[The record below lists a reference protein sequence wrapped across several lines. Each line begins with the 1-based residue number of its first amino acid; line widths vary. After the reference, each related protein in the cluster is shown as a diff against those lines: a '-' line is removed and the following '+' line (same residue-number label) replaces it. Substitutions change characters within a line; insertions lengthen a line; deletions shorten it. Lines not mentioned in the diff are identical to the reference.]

1 MDTGCEA
8 TIIWELCLGR
18 TMTSMDPEDLKI
30 VKKLMVQKEGTYYLG
45 DKQVGAIKS
54 TVIPVNLLGK
64 KVRLLTAVVK
74 GDIPCC

>member
-1 MDTGCEA
+1 MGVVS
-8 TIIWELCLGR
+8 R
-18 TMTSMDPEDLKI
+18 KNHDLDGPGGPQNSEEVNGSKRRDI
-30 VKKLMVQKEGTYYLG
+30 LSW